1 MISIYWHCLGLT
13 GNDEGFV
20 NGALQE
26 LVQHLREDPIRLP
39 ANIKALNDEPKV
51 AKEIN
56 AILNRLCEQSY
67 TFKDAASHIQ
77 EVLLDSLLDRVKSSN
92 LGFFIPSL
100 LVYCHRDSAI
110 ARSALREDGAGP
122 WGAECCGFA
131 AVYESGN
138 KFVIWHEALHLL
150 GAHDCYEEDDP
161 YRRKP
166 DCNCNSCTMQYVP
179 TEDTVGKWSLCDK
192 NVKKLKDL
200 AEEARKVRRA
210 KKNS

>member
-1 MISIYWHCLGLT
+1 MVTTYYHCPDIT
-13 GNDEGFV
+13 PDDERFV
-20 NGALQE
+20 ADSVKE
-26 LVQHLREDPIRLP
+26 LVQHLREDPTELP
-39 ANIKALNDEPKV
+39 VNVKALTDEPKV

-56 AILNRLCEQSY
+56 AILKRLGEQLY

-77 EVLLDSLLDRVKSSN
+77 ELLLDNLPDKVKSSN

-110 ARSALREDGAGP
+110 ARSALREDGASP
-122 WGAECCGFA
+122 WGAEWCGFA
-131 AVYESGN
+131 AVYEPDN
-138 KFVIWHEALHLL
+138 KFIIWHEALHLL

-166 DCNCNSCTMQYVP
+166 DCNCNSCIMQYVP
-179 TEDTVGKWSLCDK
+179 TEETVGKWSLCDK
-192 NVKKLKDL
+192 NVKMLKSR
-200 AEEARKVRRA
+200 AEKAKEVRRA